1 MGANDM
7 DDSADDVSVVNL
19 SGLAKSEFEQIC
31 KVLRETSG
39 NATLAAKQ
47 LGIAKSTLYLKLK
60 KYSLDESLDS
70 WRSVQSDKPFA
81 TNG

>member
-1 MGANDM
+1 M
-7 DDSADDVSVVNL
+7 VTRHPL
-19 SGLAKSEFEQIC
+19 S
-31 KVLRETSG
+31 ETSG

-70 WRSVQSDKPFA
+70 WRSVQPDKPFVA
-81 TNG
+81 ND